1 MKCGGT
7 LADRAARLWLARGVA
22 MEDLETTLP
31 KNAMAKKGQVKKR
44 KRGAEPQGG
53 EAAEG
58 EEAMAS
64 TAGKPFRRA
73 TAGPLMPG
81 QHRRKGQKSLPP
93 KPH

>member
-22 MEDLETTLP
+22 MEELPTTLP
-31 KNAMAKKGQVKKR
+31 KNAMAKKGGQVKKR
-44 KRGAEPQGG
+44 KR
-53 EAAEG
+53 EA
-58 EEAMAS
+58 EEAKAPG
-64 TAGKPFRRA
+64 AGKPTRRA

-93 KPH
+93 KPY